1 MAKRLIKKETGP
13 IRHDHI
19 YQIEFDQ
26 VGSFIQDCLSLK
38 HKVLI
43 ERLDCKKSYTRE
55 VCNDISIEEALNK
68 IYKSDYKFFSFVLRK
83 SDAFFNPFGKKNYW
97 EFCANGIENLIDY
110 FVWIEVKKDGGYE
123 LVEKYNLIKNNDR

>member
-26 VGSFIQDCLSLK
+26 VPSFIRDCWSLE
-38 HKVLI
+38 HISSI
-43 ERLDCKKSYTRE
+43 ETLEVKKSFARE
-55 VCNDISIEEALNK
+55 IRTDLSQQEALNK
-68 IYKSDYKFFSFVLRK
+68 IYKSNYKFFSFVLRK
-83 SDAFFNPFGKKNYW
+83 SDAFCNPFGKKDYW

-110 FVWIEVKKDGGYE
+110 FVWIEVGEESGYK

>member
-26 VGSFIQDCLSLK
+26 VASFIQDCLSF
-38 HKVLI
+38 
-43 ERLDCKKSYTRE
+43 KKSYTRE

-68 IYKSDYKFFSFVLRK
+68 IYKSNYKFFSFVLRK

-110 FVWIEVKKDGGYE
+110 FVWIEVKKDDGHE